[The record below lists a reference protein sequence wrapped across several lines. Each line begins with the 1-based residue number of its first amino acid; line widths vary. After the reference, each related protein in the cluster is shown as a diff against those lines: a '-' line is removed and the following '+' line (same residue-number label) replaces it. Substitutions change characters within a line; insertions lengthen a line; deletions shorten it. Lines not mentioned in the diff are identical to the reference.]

1 MDTTS
6 NVRPV
11 WLRIVQFPLV
21 RLVVL
26 GFITMYCLAVSN
38 DLMSQNAARPSIA
51 ITAAVAMGWLAMG
64 VYYGFGRV
72 VERREVS
79 ELSTAGMGWQL
90 GAGMLVGAGLY
101 TASVLVLMVLGMYR
115 IDGLNPVS
123 FMVPAIAM
131 AISSGVL
138 EEIIFRGV
146 LFRIVE
152 EWLGSWIALVIS
164 SAVFGLVHLMNPA
177 ATWTGAVF
185 ISVEAGLLL
194 AAAYM
199 LTRRLWLSMGFH
211 IAWNYTQSAVF
222 SGIVSGGDT
231 DPGLIRATITGPAA
245 LTGGTF
251 GLEAS
256 VIAFVLCT
264 ATGVAMLAMAVKK
277 GNVVRP
283 VWTRRG
289 DRAEIGNR

>member
-1 MDTTS
+1 MDPTS
-6 NVRPV
+6 NVKPI

-38 DLMSQNAARPSIA
+38 DLMTQNAGRPVIA

-79 ELSTAGMGWQL
+79 ELSVAGMGWQL

-101 TASVLVLMVLGMYR
+101 TACVLVLMLLGMYR
-115 IDGLNPVS
+115 IDGFNPVS
-123 FMVPAIAM
+123 FMVPAMAM
-131 AISSGVL
+131 AISAGVL

-222 SGIVSGGDT
+222 SGIVSGSDN

-251 GLEAS
+251 GVEAS

-264 ATGVAMLAMAVKK
+264 ATGVAMLVMAVKR

-283 VWTRRG
+283 CWKR
-289 DRAEIGNR
+289 